1 MREDGLR
8 RRTKL
13 TWVAMPL
20 LFAVLFPGC
29 ASVSGVTPSIA
40 KAISSEKL
48 TFDTKVNQTSLSH
61 ADWPAFNWWRKYKDE
76 QLNRI
81 IADALSDSPTMHM
94 VEARVREANALMGA
108 VDSNR
113 EVQLSASE
121 KNTRQRYSAH
131 STVPKPLAGT
141 WNSFNDSTLNFNYEF
156 DFWGKNEAAFEA
168 ALDRVHAAEL
178 DYQSA
183 RLVLIAAIIQKY
195 IVLNQAFDQLD
206 KTETLYNQKKRLLEL
221 TEQRVKNG
229 IDSNVELT
237 QAQTSLPTIEQSIIS
252 IREYIDLTRNQI
264 AALRGT
270 GPDNGTNIARPTIE
284 STLEME
290 KSLPS
295 DIPINLIGRR
305 PDIIAMRWR
314 IEAAKMD
321 AKVARAQFYPN
332 VSILAFA
339 GYQSLGVSQLL
350 NVGSLVAGAG
360 PAISLPIFDG
370 GRLRSNMSARNAAY
384 DTSVEQY
391 NQAVVDAV
399 TEVINQVISIERVTA
414 KIERQQ
420 HAISLAM
427 RNYELSMQRYKGG
440 VGTYLQ
446 VLISDTL
453 LVTEQLKL
461 IDLSAQAMLLDASL
475 VRALGGGVI

>member
-1 MREDGLR
+1 MREDGFR
-8 RRTKL
+8 RRTAL
-13 TWVAMPL
+13 AWGVMPL
-20 LFAVLFPGC
+20 LVAVFLTGC
-29 ASVSGVTPSIA
+29 ASVSEITPSRA
-40 KAISSEKL
+40 KAINSEEL
-48 TFDTKVNQTSLSH
+48 SFDTRVSQASLSQ
-61 ADWPAFNWWRKYKDE
+61 ADWPASNWWGKYKDE

-81 IADALSDSPTMHM
+81 ILDALSDSPTMHM
-94 VEARVREANALMGA
+94 VEARIREANALMGM

-113 EVQLSASE
+113 SIQLSASD
-121 KNTRQRYSAH
+121 KNTHQRYSAH
-131 STVPKPLAGT
+131 STIPKPLAGT
-141 WNSFNDSTLNFNYEF
+141 WNSFNESTLNFNYEF

-183 RLVLIAAIIQKY
+183 RLVLIGAIVQKY
-195 IVLNQAFDQLD
+195 ILLNQAFDQLD
-206 KTETLYNQKKRLLEL
+206 KNETLYIQRKRLLEL
-221 TEQRVKNG
+221 TEQRVQSG
-229 IDSNVELT
+229 VDSNVELT
-237 QAQTSLPTIEQSIIS
+237 QAQASLPIIEQSIIS

-264 AALRGT
+264 SALRGA
-270 GPDNGTNIARPTIE
+270 GPDSGTKIVRPALA
-284 STLEME
+284 STTAG
-290 KSLPS
+290 SLPS
-295 DIPINLIGRR
+295 NIPMDLIGRR
-305 PDIIAMRWR
+305 PDVIAMRWR
-314 IEAAKMD
+314 IEAAQMD
-321 AKVARAQFYPN
+321 AKAAHAQFYPN
-332 VSILAFA
+332 VSVLAFA
-339 GYQSLGVSQLL
+339 GYQSIGVSQLL

-384 DTSVEQY
+384 DIAVEKY

-399 TEVINQVISIERVTA
+399 TEVINQAVSIERVTA

-420 HAISLAM
+420 HAINLAM
-427 RNYELSMQRYKGG
+427 RNSDLSMQRYKSG

-461 IDLSAQAMLLDASL
+461 IDLNAQAMLLDASL